1 MKFIFTIVLLLLIS
15 ACSLF
20 LSEDKISL
28 VVLGDSTV
36 ADYFISDERRGW
48 GQEID
53 EYLTSEIKVINI
65 AKSGATCESFINEHL
80 LDKAL
85 RRNAEYALIQFG
97 HNDFSHGYTTKD
109 YTSFLTRIVTDLKKN
124 GTIPILV
131 TPMHRI
137 HFNADGS
144 LFQDLQPFA
153 NAMKLVATEN
163 DLSLIDL
170 YSLSEIYFENIGE
183 EECLKLSKD
192 RTHFNLEGARILA
205 KLIACEIS
213 NEELELSEYVKL

>member
-1 MKFIFTIVLLLLIS
+1 MKFIITIVFLLLIS
-15 ACSLF
+15 ACSF
-20 LSEDKISL
+20 SLSEDKTSL

-36 ADYFISDERRGW
+36 ADYFISSELRGW

-53 EYLTSEIKVINI
+53 EYLTAEIKVVNI

-97 HNDFSHGYTTKD
+97 HNDFSYGYTIKD
-109 YTSFLTRIVTDLKKN
+109 YISFLTKIVMDLKN
-124 GTIPILV
+124 SGTIPILV
-131 TPMHRI
+131 TPMHQI
-137 HFNADGS
+137 YFTADGS
-144 LFQDLQPFA
+144 LTQDLKPFA
-153 NAMKLVATEN
+153 DAMELVAAEN
-163 DLSLIDL
+163 NISLIDL
-170 YSLSEIYFENIGE
+170 YSLSEIYFESIGE

-205 KLIACEIS
+205 KLIASEIS
-213 NEELELSEYVKL
+213 NKDLELSGYVKL